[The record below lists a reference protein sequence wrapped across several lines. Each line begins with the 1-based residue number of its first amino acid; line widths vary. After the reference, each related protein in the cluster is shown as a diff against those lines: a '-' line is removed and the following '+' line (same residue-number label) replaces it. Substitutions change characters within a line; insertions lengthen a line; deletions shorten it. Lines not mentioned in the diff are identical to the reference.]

1 MVEANRRQISK
12 LSVSRSEITGLSL
25 NRLFHAD
32 RQPLCISNRENS
44 PHLSAPS
51 SILTVVNALKV
62 NKNKESSHEKV
73 TIGSAGSTFHG
84 AKPSVQTT
92 SISQPISST
101 ESVVAKDDNAKWQ
114 KELKAVINSGTANG
128 PATLL
133 NNFIASRL
141 SECSMC
147 DISDIFRAFGK
158 KSKSKSHLHLKRHLP
173 ALAIRVGKIQSP
185 CRYKEIS
192 TIIYGLQ
199 CYKESDKGYIEIIRI
214 ASKLIKTKIQE
225 AATISTGNLTM
236 IFIGL
241 QNNKFERNESME
253 FLSLLPLVVKACSMP
268 LDAQSLSNMMYGM
281 KGMTSYQ
288 PETLALLKAL
298 APKVRECTERFKPQ
312 HVGNCLY
319 ALQGMSSRHNEV
331 LIFLHALIPRI
342 NSCTESLSCQ
352 EFSNAF
358 YGVQGMRSKDIGI
371 IPLLMAL
378 NTKVKEFTYT
388 LDGQGIGNTLYGL
401 QGMRSDQGQVLFLL
415 EALTPKI
422 RSCQEPLSSLAV
434 GTALYGLQGMSS
446 SFHEVRLMISAL
458 TVQVKKN
465 IEPLSGVQVGN
476 AMFGLR
482 NMSSDHAEVRDLL
495 VALTVKVRTCE
506 EKLNSKSLASS
517 LYGLQSLSSDHVE
530 VLQLLSAIEVKVR
543 TCTGTFNDIEIGT
556 ALSGLQGMNSD
567 HPEVLSLLLAI
578 TEKIEGPL
586 STWSL
591 GMALYGLQGLLNTP
605 TAQPL
610 LEKILDNTLKLSNND
625 VKSSI
630 AVLSLGQAICFS
642 LPSFRNTMDSEK
654 INQWDERLYFMR
666 KNFNKEGLNNSFRG
680 RALHVENE
688 VYRVIVDALKN
699 TDIEVEVSNKKHLYD
714 FFECDIVIDILPKDS
729 KKGVVINIEI
739 DGCNH
744 AEQRKIRFTNLR
756 DAYLKSMGVV
766 VVRQTDIDIKS
777 VWSGELRDWVLN
789 IVAESLRSRDL
800 CNK

>member
-1 MVEANRRQISK
+1 M
-12 LSVSRSEITGLSL
+12 LLVSRSEITGLSL

-32 RQPLCISNRENS
+32 RKPLCISNCENS
-44 PHLSAPS
+44 PHFSGPLIVPT
-51 SILTVVNALKV
+51 TVNELNV
-62 NKNKESSHEKV
+62 NKSKERSYEKV

-84 AKPSVQTT
+84 AKPSVQAT
-92 SISQPISST
+92 SISQPISSVDI
-101 ESVVAKDDNAKWQ
+101 VVAKVTIPKWQ
-114 KELKAVINSGTANG
+114 TELKAVISSVTANG

-141 SECSMC
+141 SECSIYG
-147 DISDIFRAFGK
+147 ISDIFRAFGK
-158 KSKSKSHLHLKRHLP
+158 KSRSKSHLHLKPHLP
-173 ALAIRVGKIQSP
+173 ALAIRVGKIQSS

-199 CYKESDKGYIEIIRI
+199 CYKESDKGYIEMMRI
-214 ASKLIKTKIQE
+214 ASTLIKSKIKE
-225 AATISTGNLTM
+225 AATITSGSLTM

-241 QNNKFERNESME
+241 QNNKFERNESVE
-253 FLSLLPLVVKACSMP
+253 FLSLLPLVLKACSMP
-268 LDAQSLSNMMYGM
+268 LDAQSLSNIMYGM

-298 APKVRECTERFKPQ
+298 APKVRECTDSFKPQ

-319 ALQGMSSRHNEV
+319 ALQGMSSRHTEV

-352 EFSNAF
+352 EMSNAM
-358 YGVQGMRSKDIGI
+358 YGMQGMRSQDIGI

-378 NTKVKEFTYT
+378 TTKVKEFTHT
-388 LDGQGIGNTLYGL
+388 LDGQGIGNSLYGL
-401 QGMRSDQGQVLFLL
+401 QGMRSDQGQVLLLL

-422 RSCQEPLSSLAV
+422 RSGQEPLSSLAV
-434 GTALYGLQGMSS
+434 GTALYGLQSMSS
-446 SFHEVRLMISAL
+446 SFHEVRLIISAL
-458 TVQVKKN
+458 TVQVNKN
-465 IEPLSGVQVGN
+465 IEPLSGIQIGN
-476 AMFGLR
+476 AMYGLR

-495 VALTVKVRTCE
+495 VALTTRVRTCE
-506 EKLNSKSLASS
+506 ERLGSKSLASS

-543 TCTGTFNDIEIGT
+543 TCTETFNDLEIGT
-556 ALSGLQGMNSD
+556 ALSGLQGMKGDN
-567 HPEVLSLLLAI
+567 PEVLSLLLAI
-578 TEKIEGPL
+578 AEKIECPL

-610 LEKILDNTLKLSNND
+610 LERILDDASKLTNND

-654 INQWDERLYFMR
+654 INQWEERLQFMQ
-666 KNFNKEGLNNSFRG
+666 KNFKKDDLKNSFRG
-680 RALHVENE
+680 RALHLENE
-688 VYRVIVDALKN
+688 AYRVTVDALKN
-699 TDIEVEVSNKKHLYD
+699 TDIEVQVSNRRHLYD
-714 FFECDIVIDILPKDS
+714 FFECDIVVEIMS
-729 KKGVVINIEI
+729 QEGKKGVLINLEI
-739 DGCNH
+739 DGSNH
-744 AEQRKIRFTNLR
+744 VEQKKIRFTNLR

-766 VVRQTDIDIKS
+766 VVRQTDVNIKS
-777 VWSGELRDWVLN
+777 VWSGVLRDRVLN
-789 IVAESLRSRDL
+789 IVAESLRSRDQ